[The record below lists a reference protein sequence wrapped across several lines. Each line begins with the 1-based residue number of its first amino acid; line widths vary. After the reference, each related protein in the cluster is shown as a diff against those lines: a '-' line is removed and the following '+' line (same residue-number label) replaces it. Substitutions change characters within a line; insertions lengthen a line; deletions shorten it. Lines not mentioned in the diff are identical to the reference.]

1 MKNLLVLLL
10 LWPFLVFGQTE
21 KSGSSIRPLSPTPRA
36 GATFA
41 VVVGI
46 SDYQDPEIS
55 DLQFADKDAE
65 AFANFLHSSA
75 GGSLDAAHL
84 TLLTN
89 NQATGGNMMKALDEL
104 PKKVKEGDQ
113 VIIYFSGH
121 GDVETRYFD
130 EQGYL
135 LCYDCNS
142 KVYQMG
148 GAFRLSDL
156 NGIITKLSVENKA
169 KVLVITDACHAGKLS
184 GSQIGGSQI
193 TNQNLK
199 ILQYYNEIR
208 MLSCDPFEFSLE
220 GAQWGGGRGCFSY
233 HLVDGLYGLA
243 DKNSDLIVTVSEIER
258 YLEDNVTKEAEPH
271 KQTPKIESNEKTQR
285 IATVDPTILKQ
296 LKQHKHVEVT
306 QFSQTEGRVFEENIL
321 VQFSRVNMGMKLDTG
336 IYEMYQKFKL
346 ALEEKRFLEP
356 SDDCAEMY
364 YQRLTGIEAM
374 APLWGFMK
382 RNYAAALQ
390 DEAQQVV
397 NAILKTSVR
406 DVTESAAKKMKKY
419 EHFPQLLARSA
430 ELLGE
435 GHYIYATLKARQLT
449 FEGLLLYFETR
460 VSRDSA
466 SANQV
471 LKKYRQSL
479 KYQWESPITHYYM
492 SLCFALKANQPDSA
506 LVHARIATELA
517 QSWVLP
523 YAHLAYLFSKEYERY
538 EDAKS
543 LLALAMQIDSN
554 SIVVW
559 NSMGS
564 LFHYQENFRDAA
576 KAFRTVIELDPTKPL
591 ARVNLG
597 AALIEMK
604 EYDEAESN
612 LYQVLSTDPDHF
624 FANYVLACMYD
635 RLDRQAEAEK
645 RYMKALKA
653 NPSHILSRDSLAKM
667 YWAQGR
673 LKEAESM
680 NLEITKL
687 DPTQSEAYY
696 RLGCIAAHEGRTS
709 EAIDL
714 LEKSIEN
721 KLKNTS
727 RIKSDPALDPIR
739 VSDSFRLFLKKA
751 FPLDHRE

>member
-10 LWPFLVFGQTE
+10 LWPFLVFGQIE
-21 KSGSSIRPLSPTPRA
+21 KSVTSIQPMASAARA
-36 GATFA
+36 GATYA

-46 SDYQDPEIS
+46 SDYQDPEIP

-89 NQATGGNMMKALDEL
+89 NQATGGNMMKVLDEL

-193 TNQNLK
+193 TNNMLMK
-199 ILQYYNEIR
+199 RKYYNEIR

-220 GAQWGGGRGCFSY
+220 GAQWGSGRGCFSY
-233 HLVDGLYGLA
+233 HLVDGIYGLA

-285 IATVDPTILKQ
+285 IATVDPAILKQ
-296 LKQHKHVEVT
+296 LKQHKHVEVA

-321 VQFSRVNMGMKLDTG
+321 VQFSRVNMGMQLDTG
-336 IYEMYQKFKL
+336 IWEMYQKFKL

-356 SDDCAEMY
+356 SDDCAELY
-364 YQRLTGIEAM
+364 YQRLTGLEPM

-390 DEAQQVV
+390 DEAQQAV
-397 NAILKTSVR
+397 NDILQINLQELTKSNLER
-406 DVTESAAKKMKKY
+406 AKLY
-419 EHFPQLLARSA
+419 RTFPILLARAA
-430 ELLGE
+430 ELLGPN
-435 GHYIYATLKARQLT
+435 HYIYRSLKARQLL
-449 FEGLLLYFETR
+449 FEGLFLFLDSYS
-460 VSRDSA
+460 SRDTESG
-466 SANQV
+466 
-471 LKKYRQSL
+471 KPIMEIYRQAL
-479 KYQWESPITHYYM
+479 EWQPESPITHYYRSVCYAVKM
-492 SLCFALKANQPDSA
+492 NQPDSA
-506 LVHARIATELA
+506 IIEA
-517 QSWVLP
+517 QYANRYAETWVIP
-523 YAHLAYLFSKEYERY
+523 YAHLAYNLSRY
-538 EDAKS
+538 YKRYPDARA
-543 LLALAMQIDSN
+543 ALDKAMVIDSN
-554 SIVVW
+554 SVAVW
-559 NSMGS
+559 TG
-564 LFHYQENFRDAA
+564 LGAVYHYQRQFKEAA
-576 KAFRTVIELDPTKPL
+576 SAYLRALELDSTNAL
-591 ARVNLG
+591 TWANLG
-597 AALIEMK
+597 VEFIQLEQYEAAETDLKQALILNPNQVFARYVLGCLYTLIEK
-604 EYDEAESN
+604 PVEAEGIF
-612 LYQVLSTDPDHF
+612 L
-624 FANYVLACMYD
+624 
-635 RLDRQAEAEK
+635 E
-645 RYMKALKA
+645 ALKI
-653 NPSHILSRDSLAKM
+653 NPGHTASRDSLAHIYLSQEKWKDAEVQFLELIK
-667 YWAQGR
+667 YNPAYPSAWYQLACLAASDGR
-673 LKEAESM
+673 QEQAMDYLENALQKGEK
-680 NLEITKL
+680 NLELIQTE
-687 DPTQSEAYY
+687 P
-696 RLGCIAAHEGRTS
+696 RLA
-709 EAIDL
+709 
-714 LEKSIEN
+714 
-721 KLKNTS
+721 
-727 RIKSDPALDPIR
+727 PIR
-739 VSDSFRLFLKKA
+739 RSGRYQALIQKF
-751 FPLDHRE
+751 FP